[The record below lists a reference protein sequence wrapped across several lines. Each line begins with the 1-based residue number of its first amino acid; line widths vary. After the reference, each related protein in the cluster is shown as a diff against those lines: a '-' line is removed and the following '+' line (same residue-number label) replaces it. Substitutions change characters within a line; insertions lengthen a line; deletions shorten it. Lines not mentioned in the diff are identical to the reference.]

1 MTVFTQVDHDPFKA
15 AAPKSAPPLGVKG
28 KRVDHDPFTA
38 PAKPAPTTT
47 KNDAA
52 LFGLADTLAM
62 GFADEGG
69 SALGSV
75 IEKIGGD
82 KRPMGEIYTDILE
95 RGRKRQAASAE
106 EHPGDYTV
114 GQIGGVAATLPV
126 GVGKAVVGKG
136 LSLLERVLQGAKVG
150 GAQGALYGF
159 GSGEDG
165 LANRALEA
173 GKGAALGATVGA
185 ALPPVAKA
193 IVAPFKAVKTMVE
206 GKGNFAGRKVA
217 QAAERAGTTLPKAMQ
232 EVQRLQKTDP
242 DTRLVDVLGN
252 PGMRL
257 ARAVHTKG
265 GEGAEKVTKALT
277 DKQLEQGSRV
287 TKAITKSLGDPNN
300 FHQALDESLMAL
312 RTNAKPHYERAYE
325 STINYVEHGPAVT
338 AAWQKV
344 PERLRQKVVDAA
356 NDLLVAD
363 GQKAK
368 AIGDVIG
375 RGPDGRMTPQP
386 SVQQWDYIK
395 RGLDAIIEGTE
406 GQAASGG
413 MSTLGRSLVK
423 VKNELL
429 ETIDNAVPAY
439 KEARKIYSDDLTVK
453 NALEDGRKALNLDPE
468 MISKKLKSLDS
479 AAADMFRI
487 GYARAVNDAASKVT
501 GAGDVISRVWA
512 SPARRQRLQAVFGN
526 EKKFAQFAEL
536 AEREAAS
543 SRLYK
548 NVTGGSQTANKL
560 SDLDDA
566 GSEIIVDSITE
577 GFRPALVK
585 ATRRWLQ
592 TMTGFTEK
600 RANEVADLL
609 LSKRVT
615 QGTVKAGN
623 RYQLSVQQKTLMN
636 RILNG
641 ANRTGLA
648 VSQQPQPQGQQ

>member
-1 MTVFTQVDHDPFKA
+1 MAENRFAKYATQAPQAPGQNRFAKYVKKPSPETV
-15 AAPKSAPPLGVKG
+15 APSA
-28 KRVDHDPFTA
+28 A
-38 PAKPAPTTT
+38 PAKPSATT
-47 KNDAA
+47 KNDAL

-106 EHPGDYTV
+106 EHPMDYTI
-114 GQIGGVAATLPV
+114 GQGLGILPTLPV
-126 GVGKAVVGKG
+126 GVGKAVAGKG

-150 GAQGALYGF
+150 GSQGALYGF
-159 GSGEDG
+159 GSGENG
-165 LANRALEA
+165 LADRAIEA

-185 ALPPVAKA
+185 ALPLVAKA
-193 IVAPFKAVKTMVE
+193 LGAPVKAVRTMFE

-232 EVQRLQKTDP
+232 EVQRLQKTNP
-242 DTRLVDVLGN
+242 DTRLVDVLGT

-277 DKQLEQGSRV
+277 DKQLEQGPRV

-300 FHQALDESLMAL
+300 FHQALDESLVAL

-325 STINYVEHGPAVT
+325 SNINYVEHGPAIT

-368 AIGDVIG
+368 KIGDVIG
-375 RGPDGRMTPQP
+375 RGKDGRMTPQP

-395 RGLDAIIEGTE
+395 RGIDAVIEGTE

-413 MSTLGRSLVK
+413 MSNLGRALVG
-423 VKNELL
+423 VKKELL

-501 GAGDVISRVWA
+501 GAGDVIARVWA

-526 EKKFAQFAEL
+526 EKKFAQFADL

-548 NVTGGSQTANKL
+548 NVTGGSQTANKI
-560 SDLDDA
+560 SDLEDA
-566 GSEIIVDSITE
+566 GSDFIIDTATQGPKQAI
-577 GFRPALVK
+577 FNAL
-585 ATRRWLQ
+585 RRNLQ

-600 RANEVADLL
+600 RASEVADLL

-623 RYQLSVQQKTLMN
+623 RYQLSVQQKTLVN

-641 ANRTGLA
+641 VNRASLA
-648 VSQQPQPQGQQ
+648 VSQQPEAK